1 MLLLSEESLFIVC
14 NTTNDTIAADGGNVS
29 IPDHGK
35 PCVFPFMYE
44 GKEFFKCTTYIY
56 SACSSCIWCG
66 TQFNVTDDSG
76 WGMCGERCAKEGE
89 YVRLRFEH

>member
-1 MLLLSEESLFIVC
+1 MSLLSDENLFIAC
-14 NTTNDTIAADGGNVS
+14 NTINDTHTIAADGGNVS
-29 IPDHGK
+29 IPDQGK

-44 GKEFFKCTTYIY
+44 GKEFFKCTTY

-66 TQFNVTDDSG
+66 TQLNVTDDSG

-89 YVRLRFEH
+89 YV